1 MIYEW
6 TLENIIDK
14 IEHNRDIRT
23 LEKDKFGE
31 VNTPVV
37 LINELLDHLPK
48 NVWTNPD
55 LTWLDP
61 AAGTGNFTMMI
72 YYRLFAGLAK
82 HFPNKRTRHK
92 HIVEKM
98 LYMVE
103 INKESANKL
112 AEIFSSDSN
121 IFIHDFLTIENTTTG
136 KNTIKFLEKYDIII
150 GNPPFQTT
158 KIKKYVGSA
167 GNKTLWDKFIVKS
180 LDLLQTNGF
189 LAFITPNSWRRPES
203 KLYEIMTKENQ
214 LLFLHIY
221 SKKDGQ
227 TLFGAQTRFDCYII
241 MGNQPILLT
250 TVNQDKNKQSIILNK
265 ETQYKDKHPVLL
277 IDEKGI
283 IHQDFDISSWP
294 FLPNYNFNN
303 IKKILVK
310 PGEQGYNVIYDSSMY
325 DARKL
330 SKNKTKK
337 FKYPIV
343 HTITKKG
350 LGLRYSQKRPEK
362 RAKVLLNFNELQY
375 PYNDYNGEYGMS
387 QLTFGLPIKT
397 KGEGDKIVKMIN
409 TGEFKEIIKATKWT
423 SFQTDYR
430 LFRLIKL

>member
-14 IEHNRDIRT
+14 IKQNCNIRV
-23 LEKDKFGE
+23 LEKNKFGE
-31 VNTPVV
+31 VNTPFV
-37 LINELLDHLPK
+37 LINELLDNFPK
-48 NVWTNPD
+48 NIWTNPN

-72 YYRLFAGLAK
+72 YYRLFLGLAK
-82 HFPNKRTRHK
+82 HFPNKQARHK

-112 AEIFSSDSN
+112 SNLFVQDNSIQSN
-121 IFIHDFLTIENTTTG
+121 IFIHDFLTINNT
-136 KNTIKFLEKYDIII
+136 NRFLEKYDIII
-150 GNPPFQTT
+150 GNPPYQMT
-158 KIKKYVGSA
+158 KTKKYIGSA

-180 LDLLQTNGF
+180 LSLLQTNGF
-189 LAFITPNSWRRPES
+189 LSFITPNSWRRPES

-221 SKKDGQ
+221 SKHDGLN
-227 TLFGAQTRFDCYII
+227 LFGAQTRFDSYII
-241 MGNQPILLT
+241 KKTNSLH
-250 TVNQDKNKQSIILNK
+250 VS
-265 ETQYKDKHPVLL
+265 PVFL

-283 IHQDFDISSWP
+283 VHKDFDIASWP
-294 FLPNYNFNN
+294 FLPNYNFAN
-303 IKKILVK
+303 IKKLLVK
-310 PGEQGYNVIYDSSMY
+310 PGEQGYDVIYDSSMY

-330 SKNKTKK
+330 TKNKTKK

-350 LGLRYSQKRPEK
+350 LGLRYSQKKVPDNRP
-362 RAKVLLNFNELQY
+362 KVLLNFNEQQY
-375 PYNDYNGEYGMS
+375 PYNDYRGEYGMS
-387 QLTFGLPIKT
+387 QLTFGLPIKSRT
-397 KGEGDKIVKMIN
+397 EGDRIVKRIN
-409 TGEFKEIIKATKWT
+409 SPEFKEIIKATKWT

-430 LFRLIKL
+430 LFKQFKYKNI

>member
-14 IEHNRDIRT
+14 IKQNCNIRV
-23 LEKDKFGE
+23 LEKNKFGE

-37 LINELLDHLPK
+37 LINELLDNLPK
-48 NVWTNPD
+48 NIWTNPN

-61 AAGTGNFTMMI
+61 AAGTGNFIMMI
-72 YYRLFAGLAK
+72 YYRLFLGLAK
-82 HFPNKRTRHK
+82 HFPNKQARHK

-112 AEIFSSDSN
+112 SKLFVQDNNIQSN
-121 IFIHDFLTIENTTTG
+121 IFIHDFLTIN
-136 KNTIKFLEKYDIII
+136 NANRFLEKYDIII
-150 GNPPFQTT
+150 GNPPYQIT
-158 KIKKYVGSA
+158 KKNKYIGSA
-167 GNKTLWDKFIVKS
+167 GNKTLWDKFIFKS
-180 LDLLQTNGF
+180 LSLLQTDGL

-221 SKKDGQ
+221 SKRDGLN
-227 TLFGAQTRFDCYII
+227 LFGAQTRFDSYII
-241 MGNQPILLT
+241 QKTNSLH
-250 TVNQDKNKQSIILNK
+250 VSS
-265 ETQYKDKHPVLL
+265 VFL
-277 IDEKGI
+277 IDEKNI
-283 IHQDFDISSWP
+283 IHKDFDIASWP
-294 FLPNYNFNN
+294 FLPNYNFAN
-303 IKKILVK
+303 IKKLLVR
-310 PGEQGYNVIYDSSMY
+310 PGEQGYDVIYDSSMY

-350 LGLRYSQKRPEK
+350 LGLRYSQKRPQK
-362 RAKVLLNFNELQY
+362 KAKVLLNFNEIQY
-375 PYNDYNGEYGMS
+375 PYNDYRGEYGMS
-387 QLTFGLPIKT
+387 QLTFGLPIKS

-409 TGEFKEIIKATKWT
+409 SPEFKEIIKATKWT

-430 LFRLIKL
+430 LFRLIKVV